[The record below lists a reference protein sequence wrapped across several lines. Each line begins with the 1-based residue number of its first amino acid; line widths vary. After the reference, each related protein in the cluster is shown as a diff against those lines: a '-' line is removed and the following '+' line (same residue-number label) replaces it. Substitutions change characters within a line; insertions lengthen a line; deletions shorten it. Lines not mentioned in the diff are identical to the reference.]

1 MQLNLLSMCIS
12 SFAAVFTVLVFLAV
26 TMRLIMIVFPEKKAE
41 NGADDAGIYAAITST
56 YARLYPG
63 MKITNIKEDKQRR

>member
-26 TMRLIMIVFPEKKAE
+26 TMRLIMIIFPEKKTGT
-41 NGADDAGIYAAITST
+41 GADEAVVYAAITST

-63 MKITNIKEDKQRR
+63 MKITNIKEDK

>member
-26 TMRLIMIVFPEKKAE
+26 TMRLIMIVFPEKKA
-41 NGADDAGIYAAITST
+41 GTGDDEAAIFAAITSS

-63 MKITNIKEDKQRR
+63 MKVTNIKENK